1 MARTVMK
8 PEVFERAIQELEA
21 HPATFRV
28 VSLYQGGEP
37 FLNRNFLDMA
47 ARVKA
52 TGVPRVKTVT
62 NGMLIRPAMCDDIV
76 RSGLD
81 LIELSIDGD
90 SPEKSDQVRVRSKFA
105 HIVLIVHKLV
115 EAKRRL
121 ASDIQICIS
130 NTQFRD
136 RENFDLDVEFPA
148 PAQYLLTALA
158 DIKDDIEFNP
168 NWAKLWPSGQPA
180 SGYDLLLDDRARE
193 RPKNCSLLDDMLNI
207 RADGSVVAC
216 CYDLTS
222 MTNFGNILEQ
232 SLDEIWNGSA
242 SLNFRRAFAAGDYP
256 QLCRKCVVVT
266 GDMFLLEK
274 QFDSPQRTYRA
285 CEVLAERKKSA

>member
-1 MARTVMK
+1 MK
-8 PEVFERAIQELEA
+8 PEVFERAVEELEA

-37 FLNRNFLDMA
+37 FLNRNFLSMA

-52 TGVPRVKTVT
+52 TGVPNVKTVT
-62 NGMLIRPAMCDDIV
+62 NGMLIRPTMCDDIV

-81 LIELSIDGD
+81 LIELSMDGD
-90 SPEKSDQVRVRSKFA
+90 SPEKSNQVRVRSKFV
-105 HIVLIVHKLV
+105 HIAEIVHKLV
-115 EAKRRL
+115 EAKRRIG
-121 ASDIQICIS
+121 SDIRICIS

-136 RENFDLDVEFPA
+136 RKSFDLDVEFPA
-148 PAQYLLTALA
+148 PAEYLLAALA

-180 SGYDLLLDDRARE
+180 NGYDLLLDDRARE

-242 SLNFRRAFAAGDYP
+242 SREFRRDFAAGNYP

-266 GDMFLLEK
+266 GDMYLLEK
-274 QFDSPQRTYRA
+274 QADSPQHIYGASELLT
-285 CEVLAERKKSA
+285 ERKNNA